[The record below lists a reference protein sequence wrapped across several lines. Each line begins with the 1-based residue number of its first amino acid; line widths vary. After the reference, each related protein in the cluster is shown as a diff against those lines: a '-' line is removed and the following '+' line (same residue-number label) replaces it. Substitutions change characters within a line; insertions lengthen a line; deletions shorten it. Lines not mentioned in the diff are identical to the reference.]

1 MTSLTVSTQDTADGA
16 PAEADLPSFDTVRA
30 AAARLEGVAVRT
42 PLLEAPLLNERLG
55 CRLLVKPECLQRTG
69 SFKYRGAY
77 NKISALPDAVR
88 KNGVVAYSSGN
99 HAQGVAAAAQV
110 LGIAATIV
118 MPADAPAIK
127 MANTKGYGATVVT
140 YDRYTEDRA
149 MIAETIAEERNATI
163 VKPYDDPF
171 IVGGQGTVGL
181 EIAQQA
187 AELGVT
193 PDAVLV
199 CCGGGGLV
207 SGTALAL
214 THEIPGIPVYAV
226 EPEDFDDTKR
236 SFETGRRESVDPN
249 ARSICDALLS
259 ERPGRIT
266 FALNR
271 KLLAGVVTVSDEEVR
286 RAMRTAF
293 TDLKVVAE
301 PGGSVALA
309 AVLEGRIDIKDKT
322 IVAVISGGN
331 VDPALFAEAL
341 AS

>member
-1 MTSLTVSTQDTADGA
+1 MSSSTVSIQDTPDGA
-16 PAEADLPSFDTVRA
+16 PADADLPSFDDVRA
-30 AAARLEGVAVRT
+30 AASRLKGVAVRT
-42 PLLEAPLLNERLG
+42 PLLESPLLNERLG

-77 NKISALPDAVR
+77 NKISALPDDVR
-88 KNGVVAYSSGN
+88 RNGVVAYSSGN

-110 LGIAATIV
+110 LGISATIV
-118 MPADAPAIK
+118 MPADSPTIK
-127 MANTKGYGATVVT
+127 LANTKAYGAAVVT

-149 MIAETIAEERNATI
+149 KIAETIAADRNATI
-163 VKPYDDPF
+163 VPPYDDPF

-181 EIAQQA
+181 EIAQQTA
-187 AELGVT
+187 ALGAK

-207 SGTALAL
+207 SGSALAL
-214 THEIPGIPVYAV
+214 THELPGVPVYGV
-226 EPEDFDDTKR
+226 EPEDFDDTRR
-236 SFETGRRESVDPN
+236 SLESGKRESVDPN

-259 ERPGRIT
+259 ARPGQIT

-271 KLLAGVVTVSDEEVR
+271 KLLAGVVTVSDNDVR

-293 TDLKVVAE
+293 TDLKLVAE

-309 AVLEGRIDIKDKT
+309 AALEGRIDVKGRT
-322 IVAVISGGN
+322 VVAVISGGN
-331 VDPALFAEAL
+331 VDPGRFAEAL
-341 AS
+341 TV